1 MIAQD
6 VQFLPLPDR
15 GASKFQTGIIHEN
28 YSGVSTDRPFEVGPN
43 SVAFLLRFPLPQMGM
58 PYIFGKFRAQRK
70 CPISNIFEQ
79 MNF

>member
-1 MIAQD
+1 MLIGQGQEVLSSGATKNLLMVAAIAT
-6 VQFLPLPDR
+6 VL
-15 GASKFQTGIIHEN
+15 
-28 YSGVSTDRPFEVGPN
+28 STDRPFEVGPN

-58 PYIFGKFRAQRK
+58 PYIFGKFRAQTK

>member
-1 MIAQD
+1 MAYHTLQSFDINIMDHKLDSFEA
-6 VQFLPLPDR
+6 
-15 GASKFQTGIIHEN
+15 
-28 YSGVSTDRPFEVGPN
+28 TDRPFEVGPN